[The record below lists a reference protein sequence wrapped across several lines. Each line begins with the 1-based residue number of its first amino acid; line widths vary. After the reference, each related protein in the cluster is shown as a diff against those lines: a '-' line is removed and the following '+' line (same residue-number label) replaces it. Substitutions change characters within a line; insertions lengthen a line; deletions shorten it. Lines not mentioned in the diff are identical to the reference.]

1 MSIGFDRVD
10 ASFCTLPLSST
21 PALSYTCTVL
31 LPPPHALTSMRQKTV
46 TMARKPFLN
55 HGNLDRAY
63 IFIGVFIS
71 IALPYLWSGR
81 VTFAVSK
88 DFLLLT
94 NTFYLPVSFM
104 PPLFH
109 TPKIPISHR
118 FSNGRDT

>member
-46 TMARKPFLN
+46 TMARKPFLS
-55 HGNLDRAY
+55 HGNLGRAY
-63 IFIGVFIS
+63 IFIG

-88 DFLLLT
+88 DFLLLL
-94 NTFYLPVSFM
+94 NTFYLPSRFYAASFSY
-104 PPLFH
+104 
-109 TPKIPISHR
+109 TQKSHLSS
-118 FSNGRDT
+118 F